1 MFWQAGGLCYSQG
14 RAMNGAGKHR
24 SIAVGILLLAL
35 LGACGPSAGRGGF
48 DRGSAWH
55 FGNAGTLTL
64 APMLERVTPAVV
76 NISVRSRVAE
86 ESNPLL
92 GDPFFRRFF
101 GEPEE
106 ESADEE
112 ETVSAGSGVIIDA
125 ARGLIL
131 TNHHVIEG
139 ALEIRVTLRDGRW
152 FDARRIGSDPQT
164 DVAVLEIQ
172 AANLKELGFA
182 DSDRLEVGDFVAA
195 IGNPFGLGQTVTTGI
210 VSALG
215 RTGLTTDG
223 LENFVQTDAAI
234 NPGNSGGALV
244 DSRGRLVGL
253 NSAMLAP
260 SGANVGIGF
269 AVPSN
274 TARNVMEQFLEHGRV
289 QRGRIGILVQ
299 TLTPELADAMELP
312 NEAGA
317 LISQV
322 ASDSPA
328 GREGLE
334 RGDVVLEMDGR
345 PIRSSADLRS
355 RIGTRTIGDEI
366 ELLVLHAGE
375 TRRVRLT
382 IVAR

>member
-1 MFWQAGGLCYSQG
+1 MTY
-14 RAMNGAGKHR
+14 
-24 SIAVGILLLAL
+24 
-35 LGACGPSAGRGGF
+35 
-48 DRGSAWH
+48 
-55 FGNAGTLTL
+55 
-64 APMLERVTPAVV
+64 
-76 NISVRSRVAE
+76 
-86 ESNPLL
+86 
-92 GDPFFRRFF
+92 
-101 GEPEE
+101 
-106 ESADEE
+106 
-112 ETVSAGSGVIIDA
+112 
-125 ARGLIL
+125 
-131 TNHHVIEG
+131 
-139 ALEIRVTLRDGRW
+139 
-152 FDARRIGSDPQT
+152 
-164 DVAVLEIQ
+164 
-172 AANLKELGFA
+172 
-182 DSDRLEVGDFVAA
+182 
-195 IGNPFGLGQTVTTGI
+195 GI

-215 RTGLTTDG
+215 RRDLQLGDDG
-223 LENFVQTDAAI
+223 VRFQDFIQTDAAI

-274 TARNVMEQFLEHGRV
+274 IARNVMEQFLEHGRV

-322 ASDSPA
+322 ASNSPA

-355 RIGTRTIGDEI
+355 RIGIRTIGDEI

>member
-1 MFWQAGGLCYSQG
+1 
-14 RAMNGAGKHR
+14 
-24 SIAVGILLLAL
+24 
-35 LGACGPSAGRGGF
+35 
-48 DRGSAWH
+48 
-55 FGNAGTLTL
+55 
-64 APMLERVTPAVV
+64 MLERVTPAVV

-106 ESADEE
+106 EEGLREE

-152 FDARRIGSDPQT
+152 FDALRIGSDPQT
-164 DVAVLEIQ
+164 DVAVLQIEST
-172 AANLKELGFA
+172 NLKELGFA

-223 LENFVQTDAAI
+223 LENFIQTDASI

-345 PIRSSADLRS
+345 PIRSSADLRALV
-355 RIGTRTIGDEI
+355 GTRTIGDEI
-366 ELLVLHAGE
+366 ELLVLHAGA